1 MIEWNEKTH
10 QQLWEALIAEIR
22 DLQTR
27 LEVAEN
33 RLDIHKKR
41 IEQLENR
48 AFNPNDKTVIKFCE
62 GENEG

>member
-33 RLDIHKKR
+33 RLNIHKKR
-41 IEQLENR
+41 IERVEQK
-48 AFNPNDKTVIKFCE
+48 AFNLGGNFAFED
-62 GENEG
+62 ENE